1 MWLTRLALRNP
12 VLILMVSLM
21 TVVLGFVSL
30 RRLSVDLFPDITIP
44 VIRVATF
51 YPGAGPADIEQTIT
65 QPIERAVAASP
76 GIDRVESIS
85 RQGVSIVSVWFN
97 FGTNLDNAQ
106 FEVSQRVAQILSS
119 LPPGLQQPFVL
130 KFDISNIPVAAV
142 AVSGDGM
149 DERQIYDLAYN
160 TIEPQLERIPGVAS
174 ASVSGGKVR
183 EITVAAHADALRARN
198 MDVLDVV
205 EAVRRSNLLLPSG
218 NLKAGDRDYNV
229 FANTQVAEA
238 KPLQDVVVR
247 AGNAAGGAG
256 RNAATV
262 RVRDVA
268 SVVDGAA
275 DQSEIVRINQQR
287 GVYMR
292 VLKQPGANT
301 IGVVDAIRAEMPK
314 MRGLPPGVKLAI
326 SFDQSTYVRSAVS
339 SLEHEAVQGGFFAVL
354 VILIFLVSVR
364 ATGIIAVAIP
374 LSVVATFILLYFSG
388 QTLNVFTLGGLA
400 LAVGRL
406 VDDSIVELENIHRHL
421 GMGQNRKQAILAAA
435 QEVAMPIL
443 VSTITTI
450 VVFFPVLFL
459 RGVAQNLFL
468 PLALTISFSLIVS
481 FFVSR
486 TVTPLLCLYALK
498 AHAGGDAGDKDKT
511 GRGIGGRITR
521 GLNRLDD
528 GYAAALAW
536 VLRRRGR
543 VVIVIFVLFVGS
555 LQLKRG
561 IGSEFFPDTDESQF
575 TLSLKAPVGLRVEKT
590 EEIVARIEK
599 TIERTLSVPS
609 KSASP
614 GAATPAASNQAA
626 GPVQG
631 AGAETPSPSAALG
644 VYYSTILSDS
654 GLPGGRTALFTSNTG
669 PHTSNIQVNLLPR
682 LQRPMSDVA
691 AAEKV
696 RAALRDTLPGVQ
708 LYFFI
713 GGIVK
718 RILNFGAPAP
728 IDIEILGHDLDAGSS
743 YAKQVLARARDLR
756 DAGGRP
762 LLTDVQI
769 TREENYPEM
778 DIEVDREKAG
788 VLGLSEQQVAQNVLA
803 SLVGSTQFAPVPFTD
818 AKTGNE
824 YFVNVRMADRFRSH
838 VTDLAEMFVRAPNGS
853 IVALGNIARIRRSS
867 GPVIINRKYL
877 QRIVDVTA
885 NVAPGQDLGAA
896 SDAVEST
903 LAALPPPEG
912 FTVRVG
918 GQTEEQRKAFADLS
932 FAAVLAIVL
941 VYMVLASQFRSLV
954 DPLVIMFSVPLGIG
968 GVFVML
974 YLTHTSLSVN
984 SFMGIIMMVGIVV
997 SNGVLLVDFA
1007 NVLRRR
1013 GKPLIEATVEAA
1025 RTRLRPILMTT
1036 VATVVGLSP
1045 MALGLGEG
1053 SEANMP
1059 LARAVIG
1066 GLSVSTV
1073 FTLFLVPTLYTLLDR
1088 FARRPLDDDD
1098 AAVGAS
1104 GGHAAPNLAPESA
1117 GHA

>member
-21 TVVLGFVSL
+21 TIVLGFVSL

-44 VIRVATF
+44 VIRIATF

-76 GIDRVESIS
+76 GVDRVESIS

-106 FEVSQRVAQILSS
+106 FEVSQRVAQILNT

-130 KFDISNIPVAAV
+130 KFDISNIPVVAV
-142 AVSGDGM
+142 AVSGDGL
-149 DERQIYDLAYN
+149 DERQLYDLAYN
-160 TIEPQLERIPGVAS
+160 TIEPQLERLPGVAS
-174 ASVSGGKVR
+174 ASVAGGKIR
-183 EITVAAHADALRARN
+183 EITVAARADALRARN
-198 MDVLDVV
+198 MDLLDVV
-205 EAVRRSNLLLPSG
+205 DAVRRSNLLLPSG

-247 AGNAAGGAG
+247 PGATAGGAG

-262 RVRDVA
+262 RVRDIATVE
-268 SVVDGAA
+268 DGTA
-275 DQSEIVRINQQR
+275 DQSEVVRINGQR
-287 GVYMR
+287 GVYLR

-301 IGVVDAIRAEMPK
+301 IAVVDGIRAALPNL
-314 MRGLPPGVKLAI
+314 RGVPPNVKLAI
-326 SFDQSTYVRSAVS
+326 SFDQSNYVRSAVAA
-339 SLEHEAVQGGFFAVL
+339 LEHEAVQGGLLAVL
-354 VILIFLVSVR
+354 VILIFLVSLR
-364 ATGIIAVAIP
+364 ATGIIAIAIP

-421 GMGQNRKQAILAAA
+421 GMGQPRRQAILAAA

-486 TVTPLLCLYALK
+486 TVTPLLCLYTLRARPHGVGE
-498 AHAGGDAGDKDKT
+498 A
-511 GRGIGGRITR
+511 GIGGVIRR
-521 GLNRLDD
+521 ALDGLDA
-528 GYAAALAW
+528 GYAALLGW
-536 VLRRRGR
+536 VLARRLRALL
-543 VVIVIFVLFVGS
+543 IVLMLFVAS

-561 IGSEFFPDTDESQF
+561 IGTEFFPDTDESQF
-575 TLSLKAPVGLRVEKT
+575 TALLKTPVGTRVERT
-590 EEIVARIEK
+590 EEIAARVERAVNDTLGGQSDVAGAG
-599 TIERTLSVPS
+599 TG
-609 KSASP
+609 SP
-614 GAATPAASNQAA
+614 GNAPAGS
-626 GPVQG
+626 GRLY
-631 AGAETPSPSAALG
+631 T
-644 VYYSTILSDS
+644 TILSDS
-654 GLPGGRTALFTSNTG
+654 GLPAGRTALFTTNTG
-669 PHTSNIQVNLLPR
+669 PHTSNVQVNLVPR
-682 LQRPMSDVA
+682 TRRPLGDLA
-691 AAEKV
+691 ASEKV
-696 RAALRDTLPGVQ
+696 RTALRDALPGVQ
-708 LYFFI
+708 LYFFV

-718 RILNFGAPAP
+718 RILNFGAAAP
-728 IDIEILGHDLDAGSS
+728 IDVEILGHDLEAGGD
-743 YAKQVLARARDLR
+743 YAKRLLARVRDVR
-756 DAGGRP
+756 DAQGRP
-762 LLTDVQI
+762 FLTDVQI
-769 TREENYPEM
+769 SREENYPEM
-778 DIEVDREKAG
+778 DIVVDREKAG

-824 YFVNVRMADRFRSH
+824 YFVNVRLDDRFRSH
-838 VTDLAEMFVRAPNGS
+838 VADLSDIS
-853 IVALGNIARIRRSS
+853 IRTPSGGTVPLGNIAQIRRSS
-867 GPVIINRKYL
+867 GPVVINRKYL

-885 NVAPGQDLGAA
+885 NVAPGQDLGTA
-896 SDAVEST
+896 SVAVEQAISS
-903 LAALPPPEG
+903 LPPPEG
-912 FTVRVG
+912 FTVRLG
-918 GQTEEQRKAFADLS
+918 GQTEEQRKAFADLG
-932 FAAVLAIVL
+932 FAAILAIVL

-968 GVFVML
+968 GVFVMVF
-974 YLTHTSLSVN
+974 LTHTSLSVN

-1013 GKPLIEATVEAA
+1013 GRPLMEATVEAA

-1036 VATVVGLSP
+1036 IATVVGLAP

-1053 SEANMP
+1053 SEANLP

-1066 GLSVSTV
+1066 GLSVSTL
-1073 FTLFLVPTLYTLLDR
+1073 FTLFVVPALYTVFDR
-1088 FARRPLDDDD
+1088 FAKRTADEDDTPPVTGL
-1098 AAVGAS
+1098 AAGAS
-1104 GGHAAPNLAPESA
+1104 AAGAEHA
-1117 GHA
+1117 

>member
-21 TVVLGFVSL
+21 TIVLGFVSL

-44 VIRVATF
+44 VIRIATF

-65 QPIERAVAASP
+65 QPVERAVAASP
-76 GIDRVESIS
+76 GVDRVESIS

-106 FEVSQRVAQILSS
+106 FEVSQRVAQILNT

-130 KFDISNIPVAAV
+130 KFDISNIPVVAV
-142 AVSGDGM
+142 AVSGDGL
-149 DERQIYDLAYN
+149 DERELYDLAYN
-160 TIEPQLERIPGVAS
+160 TIEPQLERLPGVAS
-174 ASVSGGKVR
+174 ASVAGGKVR
-183 EITVAAHADALRARN
+183 EITVAARADALRARN
-198 MDVLDVV
+198 MDLLDVV
-205 EAVRRSNLLLPSG
+205 DAVRRSNLLLPSG

-247 AGNAAGGAG
+247 PGVTAGGAG

-262 RVRDVA
+262 RVRDIATVE
-268 SVVDGAA
+268 DGTA
-275 DQSEIVRINQQR
+275 DQSEVVRINGQR
-287 GVYMR
+287 GVYLR

-301 IGVVDAIRAEMPK
+301 IAVVDSIRAAMPNL
-314 MRGLPPGVKLAI
+314 RGLPPNVKLAI
-326 SFDQSTYVRSAVS
+326 SFDQSSYVRSAVAA
-339 SLEHEAVQGGFFAVL
+339 LEHEAVQGGFLAVL
-354 VILIFLVSVR
+354 VILIFLVSLR

-421 GMGQNRKQAILAAA
+421 GMGQPRRQAILAAA

-459 RGVAQNLFL
+459 RGVAQNLFF

-486 TVTPLLCLYALK
+486 TVTPLLCLYTLRSRPHGSGETGVGGLIRRAL
-498 AHAGGDAGDKDKT
+498 D
-511 GRGIGGRITR
+511 
-521 GLNRLDD
+521 RLDD
-528 GYAAALAW
+528 TYAAVLGW
-536 VLRRRGR
+536 VLARRLWALS
-543 VVIVIFVLFVGS
+543 IVLVLFVAS

-561 IGSEFFPDTDESQF
+561 IGTEFFPDTDESQF
-575 TLSLKAPVGLRVEKT
+575 TALLKTPVGTRVERT
-590 EEIVARIEK
+590 EEIAARVERAVDDTLGGQSTSAGVSALSPGPGVARD
-599 TIERTLSVPS
+599 
-609 KSASP
+609 AS
-614 GAATPAASNQAA
+614 GRFYT
-626 GPVQG
+626 
-631 AGAETPSPSAALG
+631 
-644 VYYSTILSDS
+644 TILSDS
-654 GLPGGRTALFTSNTG
+654 GLPGGRTALFTTNTG
-669 PHTSNIQVNLLPR
+669 PHTSNVQVNLVPR
-682 LQRPMSDVA
+682 MQRPIGDLA
-691 AAEKV
+691 ASEKV
-696 RAALRDTLPGVQ
+696 RAALRDALPGVQ
-708 LYFFI
+708 LYFFV

-718 RILNFGAPAP
+718 RILNFGAAAP
-728 IDIEILGHDLDAGSS
+728 IDVEILGHDLEAGGD
-743 YAKQVLARARDLR
+743 YAKRLLARVRDVR
-756 DAGGRP
+756 DAQGRP
-762 LLTDVQI
+762 FLTDVQI
-769 TREENYPEM
+769 SREENYPEM
-778 DIEVDREKAG
+778 DIVVDREKAG
-788 VLGLSEQQVAQNVLA
+788 VLGLSEEQIAQNVLA
-803 SLVGSTQFAPVPFTD
+803 SLVGSTQFSPVPFTD

-824 YFVNVRMADRFRSH
+824 YFVNVRLDDRFRSH
-838 VTDLAEMFVRAPNGS
+838 VSDLSDVS
-853 IVALGNIARIRRSS
+853 IRTPGGGTVPLGNIAQIRRSS
-867 GPVIINRKYL
+867 GPVVINRKYL

-885 NVAPGQDLGAA
+885 NVAPGQDLGTA
-896 SDAVEST
+896 SVAVEQAISS
-903 LAALPPPEG
+903 LPPPEG
-912 FTVRVG
+912 FTVRLG
-918 GQTEEQRKAFADLS
+918 GQTEEQRKAFADLG
-932 FAAVLAIVL
+932 FAAILAIVL

-974 YLTHTSLSVN
+974 FLTRTSLSVN

-1013 GKPLIEATVEAA
+1013 GRPLMEATVEAA

-1036 VATVVGLSP
+1036 IATVVGLAP

-1053 SEANMP
+1053 SEANLP

-1066 GLSVSTV
+1066 GLSVSTL
-1073 FTLFLVPTLYTLLDR
+1073 FTLFVVPALYTVFDR
-1088 FARRPLDDDD
+1088 FAKRAVDEDD
-1098 AAVGAS
+1098 APAVAGLATGAPAA
-1104 GGHAAPNLAPESA
+1104 GAEHA
-1117 GHA
+1117 